1 MSIRGEKIFN
11 LLSESY
17 PDAETE
23 LNFTN
28 AYELL
33 IAVILSAQC
42 TDKRVNLVTPNL
54 FARFPTVYDMAQASR
69 EEVEK
74 LIHSCGFYHNKA
86 KNIISASQKI
96 VSDFAGEV
104 PNSQE
109 VLETLPGV
117 GRKTANVVYAVAFG
131 GDAIAVDTHV
141 FRVSKR
147 IGLSKGTT
155 PQKVEK
161 DLQKVFNQKDWAKAH
176 HLLIFHGRRCCHS
189 RKPNCLEC
197 NLKEVCRSYK
207 DEQNS

>member
-1 MSIRGEKIFN
+1 MSINGEKIFN
-11 LLSESY
+11 LLKESY

-28 AYELL
+28 PFELL
-33 IAVILSAQC
+33 VAVILSAQC
-42 TDKRVNLVTPNL
+42 TDKRVNMVTPNL
-54 FARFPTVYDMAQASR
+54 FARFPTVYDMAVADSK
-69 EEVEK
+69 EVEL

-86 KNIISASQKI
+86 KNIIGASQKI
-96 VSDFAGEV
+96 VSDFGGEV
-104 PNSQE
+104 PNDQR

-141 FRVSKR
+141 FRVSRR
-147 IGLSKGTT
+147 IGLSKGNT
-155 PQKVEK
+155 PKKVEE
-161 DLQKVFNQKDWAKAH
+161 DLQKVFHKKDWAKAH

-189 RKPNCLEC
+189 RKPNCSEC
-197 NLKEVCRSYK
+197 KLKEVCRRYK